1 MATTKLEDGDM
12 ILLVTDGISDAFGCS
27 GEIINYL
34 RTQPALNPQTL
45 ANNVM
50 EMAKQLNDGQ
60 CKDDMTALAVR
71 VFKKPA

>member
-1 MATTKLEDGDM
+1 MSNHNGDKYRHDG
-12 ILLVTDGISDAFGCS
+12 LV
-27 GEIINYL
+27 

-71 VFKKPA
+71 VFKKTA